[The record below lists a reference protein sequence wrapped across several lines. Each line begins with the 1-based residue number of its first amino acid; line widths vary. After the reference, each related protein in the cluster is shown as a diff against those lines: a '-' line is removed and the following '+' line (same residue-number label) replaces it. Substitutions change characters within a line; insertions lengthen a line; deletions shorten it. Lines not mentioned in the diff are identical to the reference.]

1 MPKPPVEPAKHPRT
15 RNERDLAKR
24 NGQITGYMTLPVGR
38 PPKKPKNV
46 HEEQETIVPATLSTL
61 LSTSKNARGK
71 YVNWSLPQ
79 NTAILQKYVD
89 ALMQDGDT
97 NIITVDL
104 EGQVPPLST
113 IRRVAQDLKD
123 LEKQHGVALTVA
135 EYFEHKAQNTNKN
148 KLTLSVPHRKRL
160 LQVIQTRDAKNDGM
174 TRKEVLNVIQ
184 DISGC
189 SQKAADNH
197 LCYLVKNKK
206 LPELKRS
213 GQVVKAQQTTTS
225 RSQVHIEQQLRFHT
239 VIEAVLSDLDRMNQ
253 PFEDFQKV
261 KEHFV
266 TNLDET
272 GIQGKY

>member
-1 MPKPPVEPAKHPRT
+1 MK
-15 RNERDLAKR
+15 
-24 NGQITGYMTLPVGR
+24 
-38 PPKKPKNV
+38 
-46 HEEQETIVPATLSTL
+46 
-61 LSTSKNARGK
+61 
-71 YVNWSLPQ
+71 
-79 NTAILQKYVD
+79 
-89 ALMQDGDT
+89 DGDT

-184 DISGC
+184 DISGY